1 MSLGVAVSTKG
12 LYHMTE
18 KRTRDERVR
27 NWSFLVYPESAPDN
41 WRDIL
46 DDLHI
51 QWVES
56 PLHEYDVNPTGDVK
70 KAHWH
75 VLLLFEG
82 KKSYSQVKDITASL
96 NATVPQICQSA
107 KGLVRYMAHLDNPE
121 KFQYSPSEI
130 VAHGGAD
137 VQDLLKPTSSSRYVL
152 IREMTQYVI
161 ENGITEYYQLFQY
174 AMEYRFDDW
183 YPLLCDSAT
192 YPMNALIKSLRHAG
206 KQD

>member
-1 MSLGVAVSTKG
+1 MA
-12 LYHMTE
+12 E

-27 NWSFLVYPESAPDN
+27 NWSFLVYPESAPAN
-41 WRDIL
+41 WRDML

-56 PLHEYDVNPTGDVK
+56 PLHEFDTNPSGDVK

-82 KKSYSQVKDITASL
+82 KKSYSQIKEITGTL

-121 KFQYSPSEI
+121 KYQYSPSEI
-130 VAHGGAD
+130 VAHGGVD
-137 VQDLLKPTSSSRYVL
+137 IQDLLKPTSASRYVL
-152 IREMTQYVI
+152 IREMMQFVR
-161 ENGITEYYQLFQY
+161 ERGITEYYQLIDY
-174 AMEYRFDDW
+174 AMENRFDDW
-183 YPLLCDSAT
+183 FPLLCDSAT
-192 YPMNALIKSLRHAG
+192 YPMNALIKSLRNSMM
-206 KQD
+206 K